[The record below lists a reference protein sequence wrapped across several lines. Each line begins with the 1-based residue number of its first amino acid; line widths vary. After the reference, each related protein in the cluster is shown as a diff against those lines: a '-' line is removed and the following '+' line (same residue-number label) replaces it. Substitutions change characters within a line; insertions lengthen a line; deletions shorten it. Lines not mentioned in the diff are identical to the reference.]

1 VKYLLLMSLA
11 IIVSACSSTG
21 PSLTSMNELELVL
34 YNRERPPEEHVY
46 CVKEADTSS
55 FIRKRSCRTY
65 KDWIAHNERA
75 WMYINVLNTEPN
87 RVMRGARPR

>member
-1 VKYLLLMSLA
+1 MKYLLLMSLA

-21 PSLTSMNELELVL
+21 PSFTSMNELELVL

-46 CVKEADTSS
+46 CVKEADVSS

-65 KDWIAHNERA
+65 EDWIAHNERT